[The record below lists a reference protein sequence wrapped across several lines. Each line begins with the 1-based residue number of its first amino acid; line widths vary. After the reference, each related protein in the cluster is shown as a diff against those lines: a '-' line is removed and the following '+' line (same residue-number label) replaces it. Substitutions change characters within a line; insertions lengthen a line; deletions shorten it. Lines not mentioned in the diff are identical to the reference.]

1 MPANQNRNWTY
12 DDAFAL
18 REDADACPGEI
29 GGSSFLAM
37 LLRTEPWLSA
47 ALFALAIYIAR
58 RG

>member
-37 LLRTEPWLSA
+37 LLRTEGLQIHGLDEVAVPPHA
-47 ALFALAIYIAR
+47 A
-58 RG
+58 